1 MSQTTEGAIITDA
14 CARLAANCFH
24 EMLTDIEMNGN
35 FQNNRK
41 NILISQKQLIVLNKN
56 HCPIVYI
63 ITFWQTICSKYRYKL
78 INTNK
83 L

>member
-1 MSQTTEGAIITDA
+1 MAEGDNNCHA
-14 CARLAANCFH
+14 CARLAAEH
-24 EMLTDIEMNGN
+24 SREMLTDIEMDGN

-63 ITFWQTICSKYRYKL
+63 INIWQMICSNID
-78 INTNK
+78 IN
-83 L
+83 